1 MTKFIIRRTLGLIP
15 LLIGVVII
23 SFLLMKAAPGGPQ
36 AQFQG
41 NKRIT
46 QEQIDAWLK
55 RWCLQPTDA
64 NAPIVQQVANYFIEF
79 GGWFGILNCNKTGSE
94 AFFSD
99 QGGLNVLP
107 AALGGGTNGVIHGDL
122 GYGIT
127 SGRPVTD
134 VIAER
139 IPATLILAGT
149 ALVLWVTLA
158 IILGVYAAVHRY
170 SLFDQIMTFFSYVF
184 YSLPTFWLGLN
195 LIFIFAV
202 ALHCFPTG
210 GIITTRNWPP
220 FGTPQYWAAFG
231 DDPGAAILDIGHHL
245 ILPVL
250 TLVAVNIAGD
260 SRFVRASMLESINQD
275 YVRTA
280 KAKGLRS
287 RVVIGKHAFR
297 NAMLPVVTNVALEI
311 PFLFSGAIVT
321 ETIFTWPGM
330 GRLFIESI
338 NERDYFVIMGLLLV
352 TSIITLFANLL
363 ADVVYAVVDPRI
375 RYD

>member
-1 MTKFIIRRTLGLIP
+1 MVPRPSSRATRRSTR
-15 LLIGVVII
+15 
-23 SFLLMKAAPGGPQ
+23 SRSTPGSSAG
-36 AQFQG
+36 AFS
-41 NKRIT
+41 
-46 QEQIDAWLK
+46 
-55 RWCLQPTDA
+55 TDA
-64 NAPIVQQVANYFIEF
+64 NAPFAQQVGSYFIEF
-79 GGWFGILNCNKTGSE
+79 GGWFGVLNCDKTGTD

-99 QGGLNVLP
+99 KGGLNVLP
-107 AALGGGTNGVIHGDL
+107 AALGGGTNGLIHGDL
-122 GYGIT
+122 GFAIQ
-127 SGRPVTD
+127 SGRPVTT

-139 IPATLILAGT
+139 IPATFILAST
-149 ALVLWVTLA
+149 SLVIWVGIA
-158 IILGVYAAVHRY
+158 IFLGVYAAVHRY
-170 SLFDQIMTFFSYVF
+170 SLFDQAVTFFSYVF

-195 LIFIFAV
+195 LIFIFGV
-202 ALHCFPTG
+202 ALRWFPPAGSSRPASGRRSARPSTG
-210 GIITTRNWPP
+210 PA
-220 FGTPQYWAAFG
+220 FGTKPL
-231 DDPGAAILDIGHHL
+231 AAILDIARHL
-245 ILPVL
+245 ILPVA

-280 KAKGLRS
+280 KAKGLRQ

-338 NERDYFVIMGLLLV
+338 NQRDYFVIMGLLLV

-363 ADVVYAVVDPRI
+363 ADVIYAVVDPRI

>member
-1 MTKFIIRRTLGLIP
+1 MTKFIIRRTLGLLP
-15 LLIGVVII
+15 LLLGVVVL
-23 SFLLMKAAPGGPQ
+23 SFLLMKMAPGGPQ

-41 NKRIT
+41 NKKIN
-46 QEQIDAWLK
+46 QAQIDAWLK
-55 RWCLQPTDA
+55 RWCLHPADA
-64 NAPIVQQVANYFIEF
+64 NAPITDQVGGILTEF
-79 GGWFGILNCNKTGSE
+79 GGWLGVLNCNRDGAQ

-99 QGGLNVLP
+99 GGGLNLLP
-107 AALGGGTNGVIHGDL
+107 GALGGGTNGVIHGDL
-122 GYGIT
+122 GFGIQ
-127 SGRPVTD
+127 SGRPVTT

-139 IPATLILAGT
+139 IPATLILASV
-149 ALVLWVTLA
+149 ALVLWVGIA
-158 IILGVYAAVHRY
+158 ILLGVYAAIHRY
-170 SLFDQIMTFFSYVF
+170 SLFDQAVTFFSYVF

-195 LIFIFAV
+195 LIFIFGV
-202 ALHCFPTG
+202 ALRVLPTG
-210 GIITTRNWPP
+210 GIITTREWSP
-220 FGTPQYWAAFG
+220 FGTPQYWAEFG
-231 DDPGAAILDIGHHL
+231 TKPINAILDIARHL
-245 ILPVL
+245 VLPVA

-280 KAKGLRS
+280 KAKGLRQ

-338 NERDYFVIMGLLLV
+338 NQRDYFVIMGLLLV

-363 ADVVYAVVDPRI
+363 ADVIYAVVDPRI

>member
-1 MTKFIIRRTLGLIP
+1 VTKFIFRRTLGLLP
-15 LLIGVVII
+15 LLLGVVII
-23 SFLLMKAAPGGPQ
+23 SFLLMKMAPGGPQ

-46 QEQIDAWLK
+46 QEQIDAWLQ
-55 RWCLQPTDA
+55 RWCLHRGNPD
-64 NAPIVQQVANYFIEF
+64 APITDQIGGVLEEF
-79 GGWFGILNCNKTGSE
+79 GGWFGVLNCNKEGVQ

-107 AALGGGTNGVIHGDL
+107 TALGGGTNGLVHGDL
-122 GYGIT
+122 GFGIQ
-127 SGRPVTD
+127 SGRPVTQI
-134 VIAER
+134 IAER
-139 IPATLILAGT
+139 IPATFILAGT
-149 ALVLWVTLA
+149 ALVLWVGIA
-158 IILGVYAAVHRY
+158 ILLGVYAAVHRY
-170 SLFDQIMTFFSYVF
+170 SLFDQLVTFFSYVF

-195 LIFIFAV
+195 LIFIFGV
-202 ALHCFPTG
+202 ALRWLPTG
-210 GIITTRNWPP
+210 GIISTRDWPP
-220 FGTPQYWAAFG
+220 FGTPQYWTAFG
-231 DDPGAAILDIGHHL
+231 LHPANAVVDIGRHL
-245 ILPVL
+245 VMPVA

-260 SRFVRASMLESINQD
+260 SRFVRASMLEVLGQD

-280 KAKGLRS
+280 KAKGLRQ

-330 GRLFIESI
+330 GRLFIDAI
-338 NERDYFVIMGLLLV
+338 GARDYFVIMGLLLV
-352 TSIITLFANLL
+352 TSVITLFANLL
-363 ADVVYAVVDPRI
+363 ADVVYAIVDPRI

>member
-1 MTKFIIRRTLGLIP
+1 MTKFIIRRSLGLLP
-15 LLIGVVII
+15 LLVGVVII
-23 SFLLMKAAPGGPQ
+23 SFLLMKMAPGGPQ

-55 RWCLQPTDA
+55 RWCLKPPNA
-64 NAPIVQQVANYFIEF
+64 AAPITTQVVGVMEEF
-79 GGWFGILNCNKTGSE
+79 GGWFGILNCNKQGGD

-99 QGGLNVLP
+99 QGGLNILP
-107 AALGGGTNGVIHGDL
+107 AAMGGGLNGVVHGDL
-122 GYGIT
+122 GFGIK
-127 SGRPVTD
+127 SGRPVTEL
-134 VIAER
+134 IAER
-139 IPATLILAGT
+139 IPATIVLAGT
-149 ALVLWVTLA
+149 ALVLWVGVA
-158 IILGVYAAVHRY
+158 ILLGVYAAVHRY
-170 SLFDQIMTFFSYVF
+170 SLFDQTVTLLSYVF

-195 LIFIFAV
+195 LIFLFGVVVRI
-202 ALHCFPTG
+202 FPTA
-210 GIITTRNWPP
+210 GIITTRDWPP
-220 FGTPQYWAAFG
+220 FGTIQYWDAFG
-231 DDPGAAILDIGHHL
+231 LRPLAAIGDIARHL
-245 ILPVL
+245 VMPVA

-260 SRFVRASMLESINQD
+260 SRFVRAAMLESLSQD

-280 KAKGLRS
+280 KAKGLRQ

-330 GRLFIESI
+330 GRLFIDSLGA
-338 NERDYFVIMGLLLV
+338 RDYFVIMGLLLV
-352 TSIITLFANLL
+352 TSVITLFANLL
-363 ADVVYAVVDPRI
+363 ADVLYAVVDPRI

>member
-1 MTKFIIRRTLGLIP
+1 MTKFIIRRSLGLLP
-15 LLIGVVII
+15 LLLGVVVL
-23 SFLLMKAAPGGPQ
+23 SFLLMKMAPGGPQ

-41 NKRIT
+41 NKKIN

-55 RWCLQPTDA
+55 RWCLHPANA
-64 NAPIVQQVANYFIEF
+64 NAPVTDQIGGIMTEF
-79 GGWFGILNCNKTGSE
+79 GGWLGVLNCNHDGTQ

-99 QGGLNVLP
+99 TNGLNFLP
-107 AALGGGTNGVIHGDL
+107 SALGGGSNGVIHGDL
-122 GYGIT
+122 GFGIQ
-127 SGRPVTD
+127 SGRPVTT

-139 IPATLILAGT
+139 IPATIILASV
-149 ALVLWVTLA
+149 ALFLWVGIA
-158 IILGVYAAVHRY
+158 IVLGVYAAIHRY
-170 SLFDQIMTFFSYVF
+170 SLFDQLVTFFSYVF

-195 LIFIFAV
+195 LIFIFGV
-202 ALHCFPTG
+202 ALKVLPTG
-210 GIITTRNWPP
+210 GIITTRDWSP
-220 FGTPQYWAAFG
+220 FGTPQYWTEFGAKPIAAV
-231 DDPGAAILDIGHHL
+231 LDIARHL
-245 ILPVL
+245 ILPVA

-280 KAKGLRS
+280 KAKGLRQ

-338 NERDYFVIMGLLLV
+338 NQRDYFVIMGLLLV
-352 TSIITLFANLL
+352 TSVITLFANLL
-363 ADVVYAVVDPRI
+363 ADVIYAVVDPRI

>member
-46 QEQIDAWLK
+46 QDQIDAWLK

-64 NAPIVQQVANYFIEF
+64 NTPLVQQVGNYFIEF
-79 GGWFGILNCNKTGSE
+79 GGWFGVLNCEKAGPQ
-94 AFFSD
+94 AFFSN
-99 QGGLNVLP
+99 QGGLNFLP
-107 AALGGGTNGVIHGDL
+107 AALGGGTNGVLHGDL
-122 GYGIT
+122 GYGIQ
-127 SGRPVTD
+127 SGRPVTEL
-134 VIAER
+134 IAER
-139 IPATLILAGT
+139 IPATFILAGT
-149 ALVLWVTLA
+149 ALVLWVSIA
-158 IILGVYAAVHRY
+158 IFLGVYAAVHRY
-170 SLFDQIMTFFSYVF
+170 SLFDQTVTFFSYVF

-202 ALHCFPTG
+202 ALHWFPTG

-231 DDPGAAILDIGHHL
+231 QAPGQAIADIGWHL
-245 ILPVL
+245 CLPVL
-250 TLVAVNIAGD
+250 CLVAVNIAGD

-280 KAKGLRS
+280 KAKGLKS

-321 ETIFTWPGM
+321 EQIFSWPGM
-330 GRLFIESI
+330 GNLFITSI
-338 NERDYFVIMGLLLV
+338 NGRDYFVIMGLLLV
-352 TSIITLFANLL
+352 TAVITLFANLL

>member
-64 NAPIVQQVANYFIEF
+64 NTAITQQVGNYFIEF
-79 GGWFGILNCNKTGSE
+79 GGWFGILNCERDGAQ
-94 AFFSD
+94 AFFSN
-99 QGGLNVLP
+99 QGGLNILP
-107 AALGGGTNGVIHGDL
+107 AALGGGSNGVIHGDL
-122 GYGIT
+122 GYGIQ
-127 SGRPVTD
+127 SGRPVTEL
-134 VIAER
+134 IAER
-139 IPATLILAGT
+139 HPRHLDPGRDRPRPVDLDRDPARRLCRRPSLFAVRPDGDLLQLYLLLAADVLARPEPDLHLRRRV
-149 ALVLWVTLA
+149 ALVPERRDHHDPQLA
-158 IILGVYAAVHRY
+158 PVRHAPVLGGVRAA
-170 SLFDQIMTFFSYVF
+170 
-184 YSLPTFWLGLN
+184 
-195 LIFIFAV
+195 
-202 ALHCFPTG
+202 
-210 GIITTRNWPP
+210 
-220 FGTPQYWAAFG
+220 
-231 DDPGAAILDIGHHL
+231 PGQAIADIGWHL
-245 ILPVL
+245 CLPVL
-250 TLVAVNIAGD
+250 ILVAVNIAGD

-280 KAKGLRS
+280 KAKGLEV

-321 ETIFTWPGM
+321 EQIFSWPGM
-330 GRLFIESI
+330 GSLFITSI
-338 NERDYFVIMGLLLV
+338 NGRDYFVIMGLLLV
-352 TSIITLFANLL
+352 TAVITLFANLL
-363 ADVVYAVVDPRI
+363 ADVVYAIVDPRI

>member
-1 MTKFIIRRTLGLIP
+1 MTKFIIRRLLGLLP
-15 LLIGVVII
+15 LLLLVVIF

-41 NKRIT
+41 NKRIS

-55 RWCLQPTDA
+55 RWCLQPADA
-64 NAPIVQQVANYFIEF
+64 NTPIVQQLGNYFVEF
-79 GGWFGILNCNKTGSE
+79 GGWFGILNCNKSGAE
-94 AFFSD
+94 AFLSD
-99 QGGLNVLP
+99 SGGLNVLP
-107 AALGGGTNGVIHGDL
+107 AFLGGGTNGVIHGDL
-122 GYGIT
+122 GFAIT

-134 VIAER
+134 VIRER
-139 IPATLILAGT
+139 IPATFILAST
-149 ALVLWVTLA
+149 ALVLWVTIA
-158 IILGVYAAVHRY
+158 IILGVYAAIHRY
-170 SLFDQIMTFFSYVF
+170 SLFDQTVTFLSYVF
-184 YSLPTFWLGLN
+184 YSLPTFWLGIN
-195 LIFIFAV
+195 LIFIFGV
-202 ALHCFPTG
+202 ALHLFPTG

-220 FGTPQYWAAFG
+220 FGTPQYWTAFG
-231 DDPGAAILDIGHHL
+231 VDPVAAMLDIGRHL
-245 ILPVL
+245 ILPVF

-280 KAKGLRS
+280 KAKGLRQ

-338 NERDYFVIMGLLLV
+338 NQRDYFVIMGLLLV